1 VTAPFIQILI
11 IIIREADFLR
21 KIQTH
26 FMFIFSC
33 RLQQRGDP
41 PHLFMNNATITRRRK
56 KLSLHQTPKLVST
69 SHKGGGGGGEGEARK
84 RKKKRIIIM
93 VKKSLWLV
101 LTEMEII
108 IVIIINPEV
117 KKKLVVSLKKCV
129 LLVVIQ

>member
-1 VTAPFIQILI
+1 MQILI

-41 PHLFMNNATITRRRK
+41 PHLFMNNAAITRGRK

-69 SHKGGGGGGEGEARK
+69 SHKGGVGGGEGEARK
-84 RKKKRIIIM
+84 RKKKGIIIM
-93 VKKSLWLV
+93 VKKSL
-101 LTEMEII
+101 
-108 IVIIINPEV
+108 
-117 KKKLVVSLKKCV
+117 
-129 LLVVIQ
+129 

>member
-1 VTAPFIQILI
+1 
-11 IIIREADFLR
+11 
-21 KIQTH
+21 
-26 FMFIFSC
+26 MFIFSC

-93 VKKSLWLV
+93 VKKSL
-101 LTEMEII
+101 
-108 IVIIINPEV
+108 
-117 KKKLVVSLKKCV
+117 
-129 LLVVIQ
+129 